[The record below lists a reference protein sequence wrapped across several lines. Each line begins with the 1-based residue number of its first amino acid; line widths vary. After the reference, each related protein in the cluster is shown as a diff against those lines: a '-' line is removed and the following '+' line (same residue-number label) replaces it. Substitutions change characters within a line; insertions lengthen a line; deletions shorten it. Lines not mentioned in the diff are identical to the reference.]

1 MMGELY
7 AETAPHRSGV
17 VQQKK
22 QLKHGTGEWIKLKD
36 NTCSTCDLW
45 YYDRWTEEKYGM
57 GVGVCGAD
65 DTPAFCDKSD
75 CPFHSNEVD

>member
-1 MMGELY
+1 
-7 AETAPHRSGV
+7 
-17 VQQKK
+17 
-22 QLKHGTGEWIKLKD
+22 LKD

-65 DTPAFCDKSD
+65 DTPVFCDKSD